1 MYRLTTFLT
10 TTLALFGIITMAN
23 AQFPESFETAVPPTG
38 WASFRGTNDLGTN
51 YDWTTSTIANSGSQA
66 AYVRYENVTGGL
78 AEDWL
83 VTPQFTP
90 GASSNLLTF
99 MQRQSYTSNYGSV
112 YTVRVSTASQTTH
125 ADFTIINTQTEA
137 DFTTVYSMKEIDLS
151 SYEGTPIYVAFVMEN
166 DDGDNWLID
175 DVELSEIPACPAP
188 DQLSAV
194 ADAID
199 AATLSWNETGTATQW
214 QVDYGVSGY
223 TPPINS
229 TVTSDNPFNITGLA
243 ENTTYDFYVRAICG
257 PGDTSE
263 WTGPGTFTTLAAPII
278 PDYLNAFS
286 VVNGDAGP
294 SFFPGELWSEAS
306 GTFVDGPSGT
316 SSSWTNDDW
325 LNTAGDTAA
334 KVNLYFSGSNHWLIS
349 PDFDL
354 SAGNYFLNLD
364 AGVTAW
370 NGTGTSAMGSDDQ
383 VDLLLSPDAGVSW
396 TSLYTWNASNTPSN
410 LGTALPTI
418 DLSPFTG
425 VVRFAIL
432 ASDGTVNDTE
442 DYDFFIDNFSIAG
455 PACSDVSVTD
465 TQVACE
471 SFTWSD
477 GNTYTP
483 NNYNTCTSISAQTP
497 GLFTNGP
504 NATWTNVYTACVL
517 GDGNNGAPQTL
528 EINVCSLPAG
538 GANYRVVKTVA
549 NGSFF
554 NGAAQPLTL
563 GLNTINVA
571 GVTFDR
577 TVKFQFSDGA
587 VEFDALSL
595 NGNSVYSSI
604 PTQLLTTVDGCDSL
618 VTLDLTFVNNAV
630 SVTDVVTA
638 CDSYTWSDGITYD
651 ASNYISCT
659 SIASETP
666 GLFATGPNATWTN
679 VYTACVLGD
688 GNNGAAQ
695 TLEINVCSLPVG
707 GANYRVVKTVANGN
721 FFNGP
726 AQPLSVGLN
735 TINVAGVTFD
745 RTVKFQFGSD
755 AVEFDALSLNGNSV
769 YSGAPQQLLTTSTG
783 CDSLVTLDLT
793 FISSSSAT
801 DVISACDSYTWI
813 DGTEYT
819 ASNNTATFVIP
830 NAAGCDST
838 ITLDLTILSSSTS
851 EDIQTAC
858 DTFTW
863 IDGNTYT
870 ESNNTATFTVPN
882 AAGCDSTIT
891 LNLTVNTVNSGV
903 TVVDDLTLQ
912 SDETTAG
919 AEYQW
924 LDCADNFAPIA
935 GETSSTFT
943 TQISGEYAVQVT
955 LNGCTE
961 ISDCFIITNT
971 LGFDE
976 LGNGF
981 NVDLF
986 PNPTL
991 GSVTFNIQGVK
1002 QLDMELY
1009 DLQGKLLM
1017 HQNGIWD
1024 QDQISLEALVPGSYI
1039 IKLRSEYGNR
1049 EIRIVKQ

>member
-432 ASDGTVNDTE
+432 ASDGIVNDTE

-695 TLEINVCSLPVG
+695 TLEINVCSLPAG

-755 AVEFDALSLNGNSV
+755 AVEFDALSLNGNAV

>member
-1 MYRLTTFLT
+1 
-10 TTLALFGIITMAN
+10 
-23 AQFPESFETAVPPTG
+23 
-38 WASFRGTNDLGTN
+38 
-51 YDWTTSTIANSGSQA
+51 
-66 AYVRYENVTGGL
+66 
-78 AEDWL
+78 
-83 VTPQFTP
+83 
-90 GASSNLLTF
+90 
-99 MQRQSYTSNYGSV
+99 
-112 YTVRVSTASQTTH
+112 
-125 ADFTIINTQTEA
+125 
-137 DFTTVYSMKEIDLS
+137 
-151 SYEGTPIYVAFVMEN
+151 MEN

-199 AATLSWNETGTATQW
+199 ASTLSWNETGTATQW

-229 TVTSDNPFNITGLA
+229 TVTSDNPFNIAGLS

-325 LNTAGDTAA
+325 LNTGDTA

-432 ASDGTVNDTE
+432 ASDGTVNDLE

-549 NGSFF
+549 NGNFF

-638 CDSYTWSDGITYD
+638 CDSYT
-651 ASNYISCT
+651 
-659 SIASETP
+659 
-666 GLFATGPNATWTN
+666 
-679 VYTACVLGD
+679 
-688 GNNGAAQ
+688 
-695 TLEINVCSLPVG
+695 
-707 GANYRVVKTVANGN
+707 
-721 FFNGP
+721 
-726 AQPLSVGLN
+726 
-735 TINVAGVTFD
+735 
-745 RTVKFQFGSD
+745 
-755 AVEFDALSLNGNSV
+755 
-769 YSGAPQQLLTTSTG
+769 
-783 CDSLVTLDLT
+783 
-793 FISSSSAT
+793 
-801 DVISACDSYTWI
+801 
-813 DGTEYT
+813 
-819 ASNNTATFVIP
+819 
-830 NAAGCDST
+830 
-838 ITLDLTILSSSTS
+838 
-851 EDIQTAC
+851 
-858 DTFTW
+858 
-863 IDGNTYT
+863 
-870 ESNNTATFTVPN
+870 
-882 AAGCDSTIT
+882 
-891 LNLTVNTVNSGV
+891 
-903 TVVDDLTLQ
+903 
-912 SDETTAG
+912 
-919 AEYQW
+919 
-924 LDCADNFAPIA
+924 
-935 GETSSTFT
+935 
-943 TQISGEYAVQVT
+943 
-955 LNGCTE
+955 
-961 ISDCFIITNT
+961 
-971 LGFDE
+971 
-976 LGNGF
+976 
-981 NVDLF
+981 
-986 PNPTL
+986 
-991 GSVTFNIQGVK
+991 
-1002 QLDMELY
+1002 
-1009 DLQGKLLM
+1009 
-1017 HQNGIWD
+1017 
-1024 QDQISLEALVPGSYI
+1024 
-1039 IKLRSEYGNR
+1039 
-1049 EIRIVKQ
+1049 

>member
-1 MYRLTTFLT
+1 M
-10 TTLALFGIITMAN
+10 
-23 AQFPESFETAVPPTG
+23 
-38 WASFRGTNDLGTN
+38 
-51 YDWTTSTIANSGSQA
+51 
-66 AYVRYENVTGGL
+66 
-78 AEDWL
+78 
-83 VTPQFTP
+83 
-90 GASSNLLTF
+90 
-99 MQRQSYTSNYGSV
+99 
-112 YTVRVSTASQTTH
+112 
-125 ADFTIINTQTEA
+125 
-137 DFTTVYSMKEIDLS
+137 
-151 SYEGTPIYVAFVMEN
+151 
-166 DDGDNWLID
+166 
-175 DVELSEIPACPAP
+175 
-188 DQLSAV
+188 
-194 ADAID
+194 
-199 AATLSWNETGTATQW
+199 
-214 QVDYGVSGY
+214 
-223 TPPINS
+223 
-229 TVTSDNPFNITGLA
+229 
-243 ENTTYDFYVRAICG
+243 
-257 PGDTSE
+257 
-263 WTGPGTFTTLAAPII
+263 
-278 PDYLNAFS
+278 
-286 VVNGDAGP
+286 VNGDAGP

-432 ASDGTVNDTE
+432 ASDGTVNDLE

-695 TLEINVCSLPVG
+695 TLEINVCSLPAG

-755 AVEFDALSLNGNSV
+755 AVEFDALSLNGNAV

-851 EDIQTAC
+851 EDIQTTC

-912 SDETTAG
+912 SDETTTG

>member
-10 TTLALFGIITMAN
+10 TTLALFGFITIAN

-90 GASSNLLTF
+90 DASSNLLTF

-194 ADAID
+194 ATAID

-229 TVTSDNPFNITGLA
+229 TVTSDNPFNIAGLF

-432 ASDGTVNDTE
+432 ASDGTVNDLE

-538 GANYRVVKTVA
+538 GANYRVIKTVA
-549 NGSFF
+549 NGNFF
-554 NGAAQPLTL
+554 NGPAQPLVL

-695 TLEINVCSLPVG
+695 TLEINVCSLPAG
-707 GANYRVVKTVANGN
+707 GANYRVVKTLANGN

-813 DGTEYT
+813 DGTQYT

-912 SDETTAG
+912 SNETTTG

-976 LGNGF
+976 LGNEF

>member
-549 NGSFF
+549 NGNFF

-695 TLEINVCSLPVG
+695 TLEINVCSLPAG

-755 AVEFDALSLNGNSV
+755 AVEFDALSLNGNAV

-851 EDIQTAC
+851 EDIQTTC

>member
-1 MYRLTTFLT
+1 MYRITTFLT
-10 TTLALFGIITMAN
+10 TTLALFGFITIAN

-175 DVELSEIPACPAP
+175 DVELSE
-188 DQLSAV
+188 
-194 ADAID
+194 
-199 AATLSWNETGTATQW
+199 
-214 QVDYGVSGY
+214 
-223 TPPINS
+223 
-229 TVTSDNPFNITGLA
+229 
-243 ENTTYDFYVRAICG
+243 
-257 PGDTSE
+257 
-263 WTGPGTFTTLAAPII
+263 
-278 PDYLNAFS
+278 
-286 VVNGDAGP
+286 
-294 SFFPGELWSEAS
+294 
-306 GTFVDGPSGT
+306 
-316 SSSWTNDDW
+316 
-325 LNTAGDTAA
+325 
-334 KVNLYFSGSNHWLIS
+334 
-349 PDFDL
+349 
-354 SAGNYFLNLD
+354 
-364 AGVTAW
+364 
-370 NGTGTSAMGSDDQ
+370 
-383 VDLLLSPDAGVSW
+383 
-396 TSLYTWNASNTPSN
+396 
-410 LGTALPTI
+410 
-418 DLSPFTG
+418 
-425 VVRFAIL
+425 
-432 ASDGTVNDTE
+432 
-442 DYDFFIDNFSIAG
+442 

-538 GANYRVVKTVA
+538 GANYRVIKTVA
-549 NGSFF
+549 NGNFF
-554 NGAAQPLTL
+554 NGPAQPLVL

-577 TVKFQFSDGA
+577 TVKFQFSDG
-587 VEFDALSL
+587 
-595 NGNSVYSSI
+595 
-604 PTQLLTTVDGCDSL
+604 
-618 VTLDLTFVNNAV
+618 
-630 SVTDVVTA
+630 
-638 CDSYTWSDGITYD
+638 
-651 ASNYISCT
+651 
-659 SIASETP
+659 
-666 GLFATGPNATWTN
+666 
-679 VYTACVLGD
+679 
-688 GNNGAAQ
+688 
-695 TLEINVCSLPVG
+695 
-707 GANYRVVKTVANGN
+707 
-721 FFNGP
+721 
-726 AQPLSVGLN
+726 
-735 TINVAGVTFD
+735 
-745 RTVKFQFGSD
+745 

-813 DGTEYT
+813 DGTQYT

-912 SDETTAG
+912 SDETTTG

>member
-199 AATLSWNETGTATQW
+199 AATLSWNETGTASQW

-432 ASDGTVNDTE
+432 ASDGTVNDLE

-638 CDSYTWSDGITYD
+638 CDSFTWSDGITYD

-695 TLEINVCSLPVG
+695 TLEINVCSLPAG

-755 AVEFDALSLNGNSV
+755 AVEFDALSLNGNAV

-851 EDIQTAC
+851 EDIQTTC

-912 SDETTAG
+912 SDETTTG

-924 LDCADNFAPIA
+924 LDCADNFAPIS